1 MQYFNREFHS
11 STTCWFNDTPC
22 HTYGTYCSNNEK
34 LTIIALYIF
43 GSRMNMSNQITYL
56 IKLLSL
62 TSHVNFRFHQNNL
75 IYKITK
81 APKYEYAEYFYIS
94 HQVYSDITQIGEGW
108 TLIVRF
114 SNNDV
119 INWMSETG
127 HRWYDQHVGI
137 GATTSTNE
145 KCWHDLTAFCSVSGR
160 NFKITHSNDPQS
172 HSQWTAW
179 PDKHSD
185 LKSQVMGTVEI
196 VQSLK
201 ALWTNIHG
209 LHSNKTPGA
218 RLFMKYS
225 WTSSCSALKNKK
237 MRFKNR
243 FLSSRYS
250 RVRKNE
256 VIDTIWV
263 VLKGAGFV
271 NWRYFENEQQD
282 RC

>member
-1 MQYFNREFHS
+1 
-11 STTCWFNDTPC
+11 
-22 HTYGTYCSNNEK
+22 
-34 LTIIALYIF
+34 
-43 GSRMNMSNQITYL
+43 MSNQITYL

-145 KCWHDLTAFCSVSGR
+145 KC
-160 NFKITHSNDPQS
+160 
-172 HSQWTAW
+172 
-179 PDKHSD
+179 
-185 LKSQVMGTVEI
+185 
-196 VQSLK
+196 
-201 ALWTNIHG
+201 
-209 LHSNKTPGA
+209 
-218 RLFMKYS
+218 
-225 WTSSCSALKNKK
+225 
-237 MRFKNR
+237 
-243 FLSSRYS
+243 
-250 RVRKNE
+250 
-256 VIDTIWV
+256 
-263 VLKGAGFV
+263 
-271 NWRYFENEQQD
+271 
-282 RC
+282 